1 MNIHVADN
9 QKNFTSLMYWSKT
22 KYGLRDTVP
31 VVMSLIDGKFTL
43 QSSTAVEY
51 LGSVHE
57 IKAKFQRS
65 KLFDEGTL
73 TITTPDLKQYVLGR
87 MPKPLSPLP
96 TQEQLIFLKSKSADV
111 TYKLKSD
118 TDANYTAVGLVIK
131 TMNDCYILLQAW
143 EEILTNN
150 NLSFTPINLE
160 FEPRNQSRRFITISL
175 IIVII
180 ITIIVL
186 VWFSDIFPTTT
197 P

>member
-22 KYGLRDTVP
+22 KYGLRSTIP

-51 LGSVHE
+51 TGSVHE

-96 TQEQLIFLKSKSADV
+96 TQEQLTLLKSAGVTSKFKSN
-111 TYKLKSD
+111 

-143 EEILTNN
+143 QEIFTNN

-186 VWFSDIFPTTT
+186 VWFSDIFPATT